1 MNSFWRSEWC
11 IGCEEGRELE
21 YDEERERRRG
31 REIDRIRWELQLGWK
46 LEGQRAGYEGELSWE
61 GMINQWLE
69 ASRRWVRW
77 DIRKGSWFQILEN
90 SEPRQEVGLRTIES
104 HYILEQRYDVTRA
117 V

>member
-1 MNSFWRSEWC
+1 
-11 IGCEEGRELE
+11 
-21 YDEERERRRG
+21 
-31 REIDRIRWELQLGWK
+31 
-46 LEGQRAGYEGELSWE
+46 
-61 GMINQWLE
+61 MINQWLE

-90 SEPRQEVGLRTIES
+90 SELRQEVGLRTIES